1 MQDDAP
7 RPLSRPRPA
16 RMLWITAV
24 WGGCFVAIR
33 WGLRDAPVLW
43 FATLR
48 SVVAGLVLLAIGA
61 AQRRPHP
68 VGKRSWSLI
77 GLLALS
83 NSSVAFAAMFAGVD
97 GLATGTAA
105 VLANAQ
111 PLLILMPAWWLYG
124 ERVNGRTAVGMLLG
138 FVGLLMVALPGG
150 GGTGAWLSVF
160 AAVAITGGTLLS
172 RQLTGV
178 DIVQATG
185 WHFLV
190 GGVVLAVV
198 ASGVEGLPAIR
209 WTPRFLLVLAF
220 LAVVGTALA
229 FLAWFQEV
237 QRSALGPLAAWTF
250 LTPLFGVAFGLV
262 LTDERPGTWA
272 AVGTAVVLLSL
283 WTVVR
288 AARLPPEH
296 QPRLEPSDG

>member
-1 MQDDAP
+1 MVTPVCRVRPQRLRGPRSLVAEPGVRSVTP

-24 WGGCFVAIR
+24 GGGCVVAIR
-33 WGLRDAPVLW
+33 WGRRDAPVLW
-43 FATLR
+43 LATLR
-48 SVVAGLVLLAIGA
+48 SVVAGLVLLASGV

-68 VGKRSWSLI
+68 VGTRTWSLI

-150 GGTGAWLSVF
+150 GGTGAWLSVL

-198 ASGVEGLPAIR
+198 ASGVEGL
-209 WTPRFLLVLAF
+209 
-220 LAVVGTALA
+220 
-229 FLAWFQEV
+229 Q
-237 QRSALGPLAAWTF
+237 
-250 LTPLFGVAFGLV
+250 
-262 LTDERPGTWA
+262 
-272 AVGTAVVLLSL
+272 AVGWKTRSRHGDV
-283 WTVVR
+283 
-288 AARLPPEH
+288 
-296 QPRLEPSDG
+296 